1 MNEQPIKPKND
12 MSFSLFTTDVH
23 SGRTLYINHTQYNLS
38 ALLRKRIKC
47 LISWASVVNHTS
59 HPGNG
64 FHMKS
69 LPSYCPHSP
78 FPLKRFTLIGA
89 VMFHVL
95 SIWTTSYFTWSAVCI
110 VCFYINNAK
119 SFLCRDLT
127 QGCRI
132 IMNQVN
138 NHQFPNYMEIR

>member
-1 MNEQPIKPKND
+1 
-12 MSFSLFTTDVH
+12 MSFSLFTIDVH

-38 ALLRKRIKC
+38 ALLRKTIKC
-47 LISWASVVNHTS
+47 LISWASVLNHTS

-64 FHMKS
+64 FYMKS
-69 LPSYCPHSP
+69 LPSYCQHSP

-89 VMFHVL
+89 VMFYVL
-95 SIWTTSYFTWSAVCI
+95 SIWTASYFTWSAVCI
-110 VCFYINNAK
+110 VSVF
-119 SFLCRDLT
+119 SLSVLCRDLT

-138 NHQFPNYMEIR
+138 NHQFPNYMEMR